1 VIAVIQCASRKTR
14 GAGHLETPGGQY
26 VTFVA
31 NPQAIGPSDDALY
44 KHPDDMSD
52 YGSTWR
58 DALLKYNEDPSQN
71 PRRLLPAWQL
81 YDNPVYSCLAEH
93 VGVPNLFILSA
104 GWGLIRADFLTPY
117 YDITFSAQA
126 EPYKRRRKNDRYR
139 DLNMLGGAA
148 DDIVLFGCND
158 YLPLFCA
165 LTAAAKGTRIVFY
178 NSERVPDAPGCTLR
192 HFKPQTREKW
202 HYECAAAF
210 VNGDL
215 AAI

>member
-14 GAGHLETPGGQY
+14 GAGHLETPAGQS

-31 NPQAIGPSDDALY
+31 NPKAIGPSDDALY
-44 KHPDDMSD
+44 EHPDDMSD
-52 YGSTWR
+52 YGWTWR

-71 PRRLLPAWQL
+71 PLRLLPAWQL
-81 YDNPVYSCLAEH
+81 YDNPVYGRLSEH
-93 VGVPNLFILSA
+93 VCVPNLFILSA

-126 EPYKRRRKNDRYR
+126 EPYKRRHKNDRYR
-139 DLNMLGGAA
+139 DLNMLGAAA
-148 DDIVLFGCND
+148 DDIVFFGCND
-158 YLPLFCA
+158 YVPLFCS
-165 LTAAAKGTRIVFY
+165 LTAAAKGKRIVFY
-178 NSERVPDAPGCTLR
+178 NSERVPDAPGCTLHR
-192 HFKPQTREKW
+192 FKSPNRRKW